1 MWQVGRVIL
10 SGSGAVAAA
19 GPAGVALVREDLA
32 ATALEVVA
40 GRADPARFAQD
51 TQARGGD
58 LFLLDLTRPLP
69 VLTLL
74 GGARALAW
82 PFGADHPDA
91 WDAPMLGATI
101 DPAQWVAVDAR
112 LSDGE
117 AGGGMALPL
126 VDGAAPAGSV
136 RIGVPGALRPP
147 PPPSPRD
154 EGGPPAEA
162 TTATATA
169 PMEPPAEQTAPSAGA
184 ASPEPAPSPETEP
197 PPSPSPEPEPET
209 APGPLPPEPPAPEPL
224 PPEPPAQAAPS
235 TWASVVGPQWAPPSP
250 VSPPAPD
257 PSLNREAFELT
268 ITPALLEQLRR
279 GTGAPQGE
287 EEKKDLPPELERTI
301 APGSRARGG
310 ESPLPPPTPEAVL
323 VYAGLAPV
331 DLDRDVVVGRDPSP
345 RALTGRPPA
354 STLRVPSPRA
364 EISRDHCAVMASGPG
379 QWSVMDLGSAN
390 GTLLRGS
397 DGSGRSLPPLAAVP
411 LSAGDLID
419 LGEGITL
426 EFRIRDRR

>member
-169 PMEPPAEQTAPSAGA
+169 PMEPA
-184 ASPEPAPSPETEP
+184 
-197 PPSPSPEPEPET
+197 
-209 APGPLPPEPPAPEPL
+209 PEPPA
-224 PPEPPAQAAPS
+224 PEPPAQAAPS
-235 TWASVVGPQWAPPSP
+235 TWTSVVGPQWAPPSP
-250 VSPPAPD
+250 VSSPAPD

-301 APGSRARGG
+301 APRGRARGG